1 MCTPGKRGVDQPLL
15 VGTEERTLIIN
26 PRQDGAFVEFVE
38 REFRAGPPS
47 AAEFQARLRTQYPL
61 ASVRERGL
69 AGEAR
74 TTWYV
79 YREGRWI
86 TSGP

>member
-1 MCTPGKRGVDQPLL
+1 MATGEP
-15 VGTEERTLIIN
+15 TLIIN
-26 PRQDGAFVEFVE
+26 PRGDQDFVALVE
-38 REFRAGPPS
+38 REFRAGPTS
-47 AAEFQARLRTQYPL
+47 AAAFQAQLRTEYPL

-74 TTWYV
+74 ATWYV

-86 TSGP
+86 PSAT